1 MEFGTDRHGTILAEE
16 IRCAEAMLGTL
27 TRENQAL
34 VDGNGDE
41 LDAATDA
48 KSKLVE
54 ALETLESERR
64 AIETPAASQAN
75 DTRWQELRR
84 LLARCKEQNQRN
96 GALLKARA
104 DNLRIALKTLRGTE
118 PDLYSATGRAPSRA
132 DARPLGTA

>member
-118 PDLYSATGRAPSRA
+118 PDLYSATGRVPSRA